1 MHRPYGPALLAV
13 AALLAISEIHGQQ
26 IDSGATRVTALTKQ
40 RQDTLQELSQVAKER
55 KELQA
60 SDLDA
65 EGEQQRLGP
74 QWSFQKQELIQRRNG
89 IAESLKSNAR
99 REAALNGKLKGLD
112 DQLRGLEGGSGS
124 SSTTN

>member
-1 MHRPYGPALLAV
+1 MHRPSGHALLAV

-26 IDSGATRVTALTKQ
+26 IDSGASRITALTKQ

-60 SDLDA
+60 ADLDA

-89 IAESLKSNAR
+89 LADSLKANAK
-99 REAALNGKLKGLD
+99 REAALNGKLKGLN
-112 DQLRGLEGGSGS
+112 DQLRGLDRGSDS
-124 SSTTN
+124 SSTAN